1 MFICPADSRSYRE
14 GLPPSTCGGVVSTL
28 WTLYSALPRQ
38 REAGGKG
45 ASEQGEAT
53 PFPLPWNEVEQGSE
67 SPTLKLVAFIELG
80 PESPTQC
87 PPCSR
92 SDFGVSAQSNAERSR
107 RSLLPA
113 PCLFVVNCDH
123 QTAPAFGRSSLHRH
137 GFAKSSGLI

>member
-92 SDFGVSAQSNAERSR
+92 SDFGVSAATELVEVQSNAERLRTELAEVSR

-113 PCLFVVNCDH
+113 PCLFVVN
-123 QTAPAFGRSSLHRH
+123 
-137 GFAKSSGLI
+137 

>member
-14 GLPPSTCGGVVSTL
+14 GLPPNRCGGVVSTL

-38 REAGGKG
+38 REAG
-45 ASEQGEAT
+45 EQGEAT

-87 PPCSR
+87 PPCS
-92 SDFGVSAQSNAERSR
+92 Q
-107 RSLLPA
+107 LPA
-113 PCLFVVNCDH
+113 PCLFVVN
-123 QTAPAFGRSSLHRH
+123 
-137 GFAKSSGLI
+137 